1 MAPVTYQSKTDTWL
15 AAVILA
21 SACAC
26 PGACVAILGDGFPVG
41 PVMLWVGFL
50 VVGGVC
56 LPIWILRATIHEL
69 RDNHLFVRCGPFRWT
84 VPFADIA
91 SVRRTRSIMSDPAL
105 SYERVKIRYGRRRSI
120 LISPERRAEF
130 PIDLENRRKRSG
142 GCK

>member
-26 PGACVAILGDGFPVG
+26 LGACVAILGDGFPVG

-50 VVGGVC
+50 VVGGVW
-56 LPIWILRATIHEL
+56 LPIWILRATIYEL
-69 RDNHLFVRCGPFRWT
+69 RDNHLFVRCGPFRLT

-91 SVRRTRSIMSDPAL
+91 SVRRTRSIMSGPAL
-105 SYERVKIRYGRRRSI
+105 SYERVEIRYGRHRSI